1 MAGSIAD
8 PLSWF
13 PYEPRPQQD
22 IAVMLS
28 ARAFAG
34 RTVGMLS
41 ADCGVGK
48 TIASLSGYLAARG
61 DDPEF
66 HLFVLTR
73 THSQSRVFEDELDVL
88 RNCSGTA
95 QSLLTATSM
104 VSRIHVCPIRDRMD
118 TDSSMGFTRGCAMM
132 IRSGRCIYYW
142 NFYKRQGGEGTPII
156 RTSVRSLVDEL
167 LGSGVVTRDKAEEYA
182 ARAEVCP
189 YEVLRWCARQSRI
202 IIGPY
207 SYLFKERIRSALLT
221 SLGQHLT
228 DADLLVDEA
237 HNLADHVLSSEA
249 AGLTGSDLQWLR
261 DNKKDVERDLGVT
274 WIGEVIDFLWETL
287 MVALDKLSTRES
299 EAVLDKWQVLPRF
312 VDPTLIHILMEKT
325 TVPDNN
331 EVVPTETPLDRLVE
345 FLFAGLR
352 ARESDDWHVTAE
364 LAPRWTT
371 EVSVT
376 DGSLKIRPLNAAGLI
391 APILRGARASLLMSG
406 TFRPTELYASL
417 LGVKGALIE
426 DLGSPYPKGSRLVLL
441 DRSISTKYTERGP
454 ELWRA
459 IADRIGLALNS
470 APADKTA
477 LIAFPSY
484 EIMGHVLSYN
494 VDCGFRPRIVETKDA
509 RIEDLQEE
517 VYTGPRAVFMVYG
530 GKWSEGVDLVA
541 DGHSLVD
548 LIIGVGVPFSPPTTY
563 QVALQDWYEG
573 RFGKGAGYYYS
584 SVVPSV
590 RKAVQL
596 VGRLRRAPEDWGIV
610 VLLDQRFER
619 FVSIFGDD
627 IVSDLWPVNNKQ
639 EMQEAIGSFLE
650 LRGVG

>member
-8 PLSWF
+8 PLTWF
-13 PYEPRPQQD
+13 PYELRPQQD
-22 IAVMLS
+22 TAVMLS
-28 ARAFAG
+28 ARTFAE
-34 RTVGMLS
+34 RTVGLLS

-66 HLFVLTR
+66 RLFVLTR
-73 THSQSRVFEDELDVL
+73 THSQSRVFEEELDVL
-88 RNCSGTA
+88 RNCTAAA
-95 QSLLTATSM
+95 QSMLTATSI
-104 VSRIHVCPIRDRMD
+104 VSRIHVCPIGYRMD

-132 IRSGRCIYYW
+132 IRLGRCIYYW
-142 NFYKRQGGEGTPII
+142 NFYTRQGNEGTPMI
-156 RTSVRSLVDEL
+156 RTNTRLLVDEL
-167 LGSGVVTRDKAEEYA
+167 LASGVVTRDKAEEHAYK
-182 ARAEVCP
+182 AEVCP

-207 SYLFKERIRSALLT
+207 SYLFKERIRSALLS
-221 SLGQHLT
+221 SLGQHLS
-228 DADLLVDEA
+228 DADILVDEA

-249 AGLTGSDLQWLR
+249 ARLTGSDLQWLQ
-261 DNKKDVERDLGVT
+261 DNKKDVEQETGVT

-287 MVALDKLSTRES
+287 MVALDKLSTGTS
-299 EAVLDKWQVLPRF
+299 ETVLDKWQVLPRF

-325 TVPDNN
+325 TVPDNS

-364 LAPRWTT
+364 LSSRWTA
-371 EVSVT
+371 EVSIT

-406 TFRPTELYASL
+406 TFRPTKLYSSL

-426 DLGSPYPKGSRLVLL
+426 DLGSPYPRGSRLVLL
-441 DRSISTKYTERGP
+441 DRSITTKYTERGP

-459 IADRIGLALNS
+459 IADRIGVALTTT
-470 APADKTA
+470 PAEKTA

-484 EIMGHVLSYN
+484 ELMGHVLSYN
-494 VDCGFRPRIVETKDA
+494 VECGFRSRIVETRDA

-517 VYTGPRAVFMVYG
+517 VYAGPRAVFMVYG

-548 LIIGVGVPFSPPTTY
+548 IIIGVGIPFSPPTTY
-563 QVALQDWYEG
+563 QVALQDWYEN

-584 SVVPSV
+584 SVIPSV

-596 VGRLRRAPEDWGIV
+596 VGRLRRAPEDRGIV
-610 VLLDQRFER
+610 VLLDHRFER

-627 IVSDLWPVNNKQ
+627 IVSDLWPVSNTQ
-639 EMQEAIGSFLE
+639 EMREAIGSFLE
-650 LRGVG
+650 LRGAG